1 MILQALTRY
10 YERLLKQG
18 AEGVA
23 PPGYS
28 PGKISYEIVLAADGR
43 VAAVNDIRDTS
54 GKKPRPDSLIVP
66 QPPKRSSNIAPCFLS
81 DKTSYVLGV
90 SATSKR
96 AEQEHTA
103 FKNLHLQ
110 QVGKSDD
117 PGLQALCRFLKSWS
131 PDTFTADS
139 RFSEDML
146 DANLVFRLDGD
157 RQRLHERAAARAI
170 WEQLVSASEATRPQ
184 TCLITGDERPPALLH
199 PAIKGVRGAQSSGAS
214 IVSFN
219 LDSFKSYGKDQG
231 ANAPISEKATFAYTT
246 ALNYLLRAGSDN
258 FQKLQIGDT
267 TVVFWAEADDTGQ
280 AEEAELTFGALL
292 NGVTA
297 DDDSE
302 AQKIRDVLEN
312 VVKGRPLTSV
322 DPKLQDGTRMFVL
335 GLAPNASRLPIR
347 FWEDGTLGVFARRF
361 AEHAQ
366 DLRIEPLPWKS
377 APSARR
383 VVLATAPNRA
393 GIKPKMDGLAAN
405 LVGEFLR
412 AVLTG
417 RPYPRSL
424 LAATLMRMR
433 ADHTISG
440 LRAAICKAI
449 PSREYRLG
457 LRQREEEPPVS
468 LNKESTHPGYRL
480 GRLFAVLE
488 DVQRGALGGRV
499 NATIRD
505 RYYGAA
511 SATPA
516 SVFPILLRNAQNHLA
531 KLRKEKPGF
540 AVNLEKEIIE
550 IIGGLPEAFP
560 RSLPIEAQGQFA
572 IGYYHQSQARFKKSD
587 KDNETKPEG
596 AHA

>member
-1 MILQALTRY
+1 MILQALSRY
-10 YERLLKQG
+10 YERLLEQG
-18 AEGVA
+18 AEGIA
-23 PPGYS
+23 PPDYS
-28 PGKISYEIVLAADGR
+28 PVGISYEIVLRADGR
-43 VAAVNDIRDTS
+43 VVAVNDIRDTS
-54 GKKPRPDSLIVP
+54 GKKPRPRMLIVP
-66 QPPKRSSNIAPCFLS
+66 QPPKRSSNVAPCFLS

-96 AEQEHTA
+96 SEQEHAA
-103 FKNLHLQ
+103 FKTLHLEQ
-110 QVGKSDD
+110 LQETDD
-117 PGLQALCRFLKSWS
+117 PGLRALRLFLRSWT
-131 PDTFTADS
+131 PDQFAAAG
-139 RFSEDML
+139 FNEDVL
-146 DANLVFRLDGD
+146 DANLVFRLDSD
-157 RQRLHERAAARAI
+157 TQRLHERPAARAA
-170 WEQLVSASEATRPQ
+170 WQQLNGISDEMNAQP
-184 TCLITGDERPPALLH
+184 CLVTGEDKPPALLH

-219 LDSFKSYGKDQG
+219 LDSFTSYGKRQG
-231 ANAPISEKATFAYTT
+231 ANAPVSQEAAFAYTT
-246 ALNYLLRAGSDN
+246 ALNYLLRAGTDN
-258 FQKLQIGDT
+258 FQKLQIADT
-267 TVVFWAEADDTGQ
+267 TVVFWAEADDAEQ

-292 NGVTA
+292 SGPSA

-302 AQKIRDVLEN
+302 AQKIRDVLQN
-312 VVKGRPLTSV
+312 VAKGRPLADV
-322 DPKLQDGTRMFVL
+322 NPKLQDGTRMYVL
-335 GLAPNASRLPIR
+335 GLAPNASRLSIR
-347 FWEDGTLGVFARRF
+347 FWEVGTLRTFARRF

-366 DLRIEPLPWKS
+366 DFRIEPLPWRV
-377 APSARR
+377 APSAWR
-383 VVLATAPNRA
+383 VVLATVPNRA
-393 GIKPKMDGLAAN
+393 GARPKMDDATAN

-417 RPYPRSL
+417 GRYPRSL

-449 PSREYRLG
+449 PSRERRLG
-457 LRQREEEPPVS
+457 LHRSSEEPPVS

-488 DVQRGALGGRV
+488 DAQRGALGGHV

-516 SVFPILLRNAQNHLA
+516 SVFPILLRNAQNHLS

-540 AVNLEKEIIE
+540 AVNLEKDITE

-560 RSLPIEAQGQFA
+560 RSLPMEAQGQFA
-572 IGYYHQSQARFKKSD
+572 IGYYHQSQARFQKSA
-587 KDNETKPEG
+587 KDHTEPTTEEIP
-596 AHA
+596 A

>member
-1 MILQALTRY
+1 MILQALTQY
-10 YERLLKQG
+10 YGRLLKQG

-54 GKKPRPDSLIVP
+54 GKKPRPGSLIVP

-110 QVGKSDD
+110 QLGKSDD

-131 PDTFTADS
+131 PGTFTADT

-157 RQRLHERAAARAI
+157 RQRLHERVAARAI
-170 WEQLVSASEATRPQ
+170 WEQLVSASEAATPQ
-184 TCLITGDERPPALLH
+184 TCLIMGDERPPALLH

-231 ANAPISEKATFAYTT
+231 ANAPISQKAAFAYTT

-267 TVVFWAEADDTGQ
+267 TVVFWAEADDAGQ

-312 VVKGRPLTSV
+312 VGKGRPLASV

-335 GLAPNASRLPIR
+335 GLAPNASRLSIR
-347 FWEDGTLGVFARRF
+347 FWEVGTLGIFARRF
-361 AEHAQ
+361 AEHAR
-366 DLRIEPLPWKS
+366 DFRIEPLPWRT
-377 APSARR
+377 APSAWR
-383 VVLATAPNRA
+383 VVLATVPNRA
-393 GIKPKMDGLAAN
+393 GAKPKMDDAAAN

-449 PSREYRLG
+449 PSREHRLG

-488 DVQRGALGGRV
+488 DAQRGALGGRV

-516 SVFPILLRNAQNHLA
+516 SVFPILLRNAQNHLG
-531 KLRKEKPGF
+531 KLRKDKPGF
-540 AVNLEKEIIE
+540 AVNLEKDITE

-572 IGYYHQSQARFKKSD
+572 IGYYHQSQARFQKAT

-596 AHA
+596 APA